1 MSKPVRDALDQMAET
16 TVTMIDTRGTRSR
29 PLFRLRRPRPRGA
42 VGRVLLK
49 TAMAAVL
56 TMGALIGTPG
66 GASAAAPVNIGNA
79 APFGVLAGA
88 AVTNVNLTT
97 VTGNLGVSPGSTVT
111 GFPPGTVSGSKQ
123 IGNAAAAQA
132 IADAVSAYN
141 DAAGRTPDAT
151 VAAQLGGTTK
161 GPGVYNSVSG
171 GFSISGTLTLDAQ
184 GDPNAVFIFQAST
197 LDVANIGNISLL
209 RGAQANNLFWQISG
223 SATLGTYCTFRGNLL
238 AQNSVTVGSGANVNG
253 RVFALNNTVAIQGTN
268 SLPYTRLTVPNDPP
282 TTTTL
287 TSSINPAWRGDP
299 VVLTATVNAVSGTVV
314 PAGEV
319 VFKDGSTVLGSAF
332 QTNGVPATITVSDL
346 SGGNHPI
353 VAVYLGGDTFDN
365 EALIHFAPS
374 TSPTVN
380 QSMSDS
386 LWNSAGVPTV
396 PAQSDPRGVVLGV
409 KFKAAKSGTAIGVRF
424 YKGAQNTGTHVGSLW
439 TSGGTLLASATFT
452 DETASGWQQVGF
464 STPVVLTAGT
474 TYVVS
479 YYAPAGNYATTRPY
493 FTSQYV
499 NGLLTALADG
509 ASGGNGVYAYSASNV
524 FPTSSYQ
531 ATNYWVD
538 VVFVPTDS
546 LWDRVPVPSVP
557 SQPDPQGVV
566 LGVKFQAATDG
577 QVSGIRFYK
586 GAQNTGTHTA
596 SLWGSDGALLAS
608 AVFTG
613 ETATGWQQV
622 NFSQPVAITGGTTY
636 IASYHTPSGNY
647 STDRPYFTSQ
657 YVNGALTALA
667 DGASGGNGVYTY
679 SASNIFPTN
688 SYQATNYW
696 VDPIFHS

>member
-1 MSKPVRDALDQMAET
+1 MSKTVRDALDQMVDMTA
-16 TVTMIDTRGTRSR
+16 TMIDTRVARSR
-29 PLFRLRRPRPRGA
+29 PLFLLRPRGSA
-42 VGRVLLK
+42 GRVLLK
-49 TAMAAVL
+49 AAMASFLA
-56 TMGALIGTPG
+56 MGAVVGTPG

-97 VTGNLGVSPGSTVT
+97 VTGNLGVSPGTTVT

-123 IGNAAAAQA
+123 IGNAAAALA
-132 IADAVSAYN
+132 MADAVSAYN

-197 LDVANIGNISLL
+197 LDVANVGNINLQ

-253 RVFALNNTVAIQGTN
+253 RVFALNNTVAIQGTG

-287 TSSINPAWRGDP
+287 TSSLNPAWRGDP

-332 QTNGVPATITVSDL
+332 QTDGIPATITVSDL

-353 VAVYLGGDTFDN
+353 VAVYLGGDTFDH

-374 TSPTVN
+374 TSPPVN
-380 QSMSDS
+380 QSISDS
-386 LWNSAGVPTV
+386 LWNSAGVPAV
-396 PAQSDPRGVVLGV
+396 PAQSDPQGVVLGV
-409 KFKAAKSGTAIGVRF
+409 KFQAAKSGTAIGVRF
-424 YKGAQNTGTHVGSLW
+424 YKGAQNTGTHIGSLW
-439 TSGGTLLASATFT
+439 TSNGTLLASTTFT
-452 DETASGWQQVGF
+452 GETASGWQQANF

-509 ASGGNGVYAYSASNV
+509 ASGGNGVYTYSASNV
-524 FPTSSYQ
+524 FPTNTYQ

-557 SQPDPQGVV
+557 SQSDPQGVV
-566 LGVKFQAATDG
+566 LGVKFKAATNG
-577 QVSGIRFYK
+577 KVSGIRFYK
-586 GAQNTGTHTA
+586 GPQNTGTHTA
-596 SLWGSDGALLAS
+596 SLWGIDGTLLAS
-608 AVFTG
+608 AVFSN

-622 NFSQPVAITGGTTY
+622 NFSQPVDVTGGTTY
-636 IASYHTPSGNY
+636 VASYHTTSGNY

-679 SASNIFPTN
+679 SASNVFPT
-688 SYQATNYW
+688 STYQATNYW
-696 VDPIFHS
+696 VDLIFHS